1 MTTRR
6 KRPTSRGSQKST
18 KVNGTISRGNGWI
31 TVCIYGAPFDRG
43 FAHGYLLYKELD
55 TLYPILK
62 YLIKTY
68 YKTTFAEY
76 LARCKASIHPHL
88 ENLEWGFI
96 EQELRGICA
105 GYQKRSR
112 SKKVSYDV
120 LVGWNAYLSMKE
132 VYQKINKAK
141 KDDTDERC
149 SAFIAT
155 GSATHDGKI
164 IMAHNTHTRF
174 ATGFI
179 SNIAL
184 YVYPEDAESAFMMQG
199 APGLISSSA
208 DWFITQC
215 GIVGCETTIAD
226 INYIPDFAVGVPY
239 FLRIRKAMEQ
249 GRTLDDYVAIMND
262 RNAGDYA
269 CSWLFGDIRSNEIMR
284 FEQGLYQQ
292 DVKRTT
298 DGVFYGMN
306 SPFSPELRALETT
319 NTDFEDPHVSSGARN
334 IRLEHLLNEPKLTLA
349 DAKRII
355 ADHYDVEEN
364 RVRKGLRT
372 ICKHR
377 ECEMDDEFS
386 PSGAT
391 DGKVTD
397 SAMARTMS
405 FEGIMGSSCGRVFRK
420 AGYPDSTK
428 VHGDWKNVVPDMP
441 KWSWTKLHPSKEGD
455 RQAFSLGATDKL
467 HSS

>member
-1 MTTRR
+1 
-6 KRPTSRGSQKST
+6 
-18 KVNGTISRGNGWI
+18 
-31 TVCIYGAPFDRG
+31 
-43 FAHGYLLYKELD
+43 LYKELD

-62 YLIKTY
+62 YLVKTY

-88 ENLEWGFI
+88 ENPEWGFI
-96 EQELRGICA
+96 EQELSGICA

-120 LVGWNAYLSMKE
+120 LVGWNAYLSMTE
-132 VYQKINKAK
+132 VYQKINKDK
-141 KDDTDERC
+141 KDDIDERC

-164 IMAHNTHTRF
+164 IMAHNTHTHL

-184 YVYPEDAESAFMMQG
+184 YVYPEDAESAFMMQA

-377 ECEMDDEFS
+377 ECEEGDEFS

-428 VHGDWKNVVPDMP
+428 NHGDWKKVVADMP
-441 KWSWTKLHPSKEGD
+441 KWPWIKLHP
-455 RQAFSLGATDKL
+455 
-467 HSS
+467 

>member
-1 MTTRR
+1 
-6 KRPTSRGSQKST
+6 
-18 KVNGTISRGNGWI
+18 
-31 TVCIYGAPFDRG
+31 
-43 FAHGYLLYKELD
+43 
-55 TLYPILK
+55 
-62 YLIKTY
+62 
-68 YKTTFAEY
+68 
-76 LARCKASIHPHL
+76 
-88 ENLEWGFI
+88 
-96 EQELRGICA
+96 
-105 GYQKRSR
+105 
-112 SKKVSYDV
+112 VSYDV
-120 LVGWNAYLSMKE
+120 LVGWNAYLSMTE
-132 VYQKINKAK
+132 VYKKINKDK

-226 INYIPDFAVGVPY
+226 INYIPDFAAGVPY

-334 IRLEHLLNEPKLTLA
+334 KRLEHLLNEPKLTLA

-377 ECEMDDEFS
+377 ECEEGDEFS

-420 AGYPDSTK
+420 AGYPDSMK
-428 VHGDWKNVVPDMP
+428 NHGDWKKVVADMP
-441 KWSWTKLHPSKEGD
+441 KWPWIKLHP
-455 RQAFSLGATDKL
+455 
-467 HSS
+467 